1 MNTLNITHDEWLD
14 QRRKGIGGSD
24 AGAILGLNKWSSP
37 LDVYL
42 DKIGQ
47 SLPIADND
55 AMYWG
60 RELEDIV
67 ATEYTKRTGN
77 KTRRRNEILAHSD
90 HDFILAN
97 LDRDLIGKPG
107 ILECKTAFRP
117 EGWGADGTDEVPE
130 SYLAQVMHY
139 MAVTNSQYADVAVL
153 IGGRDFRIYTI
164 KRDDDLINAIIERE
178 VAFWNDNVLAKIA
191 PDPINNNDLINQWP
205 HDNGETVY
213 ADDNQEQR
221 ITTLRSI
228 KQKIKDLGSN
238 AKELEVEIKKDMAD
252 ASVIAD
258 AAGKILATWKERSSK
273 RLDTKRFKIEHTE
286 MYAEYAVESSSR
298 AFLLK

>member
-1 MNTLNITHDEWLD
+1 MNTLNTTKEEWLAA
-14 QRRKGIGGSD
+14 RRKGIGGSD

-47 SLPIADND
+47 AQPIADND

-60 RELEDIV
+60 RHLEDIV

-77 KTRRRNEILAHSD
+77 RTRRRNEILAHSD

-117 EGWGADGTDEVPE
+117 DGWGADGTDEVPE

-139 MAVTNSQYADVAVL
+139 MAVTKSEYADVAVL

-178 VAFWNDNVLAKIA
+178 VYFWNEHVLAKIA
-191 PDPINNNDLINQWP
+191 PDPINNNDLNNQWP
-205 HDNGETVY
+205 HDNGETVF

-221 ITTLRSI
+221 VNTLKNI

-252 ASVIAD
+252 ASVLSD

-273 RLDTKRFKIEHTE
+273 RLDTKRFKVEHTE

>member
-1 MNTLNITHDEWLD
+1 MNTNDMTHNEWLA
-14 QRRKGIGGSD
+14 QRRKGLGGSD
-24 AGAILGLNKWSSP
+24 AGAILGVNKWSSP

-77 KTRRRNEILAHSD
+77 KTRRRNAILKHSD

-97 LDRDLIGKPG
+97 LDRDLIGKKG

-117 EGWGADGTDEVPE
+117 DGWGADGTDEVPE

-139 MAVTNSQYADVAVL
+139 MAVTNSEYADVAVL

-178 VAFWNDNVLAKIA
+178 VTFWNEHVLAKVA
-191 PDPINNNDLINQWP
+191 PDPINNNDLNNQWP

-221 ITTLRSI
+221 VSTLKNI

-252 ASVIAD
+252 ASVLSD
-258 AAGKILATWKERSSK
+258 AAGKILATWKDRISK
-273 RLDTKRFKIEHTE
+273 RLDTKRLKEE
-286 MYAEYAVESSSR
+286 QADLYVQYAVESSSR
-298 AFLLK
+298 AFLIK